1 MIRRVV
7 MMFVCVCVLCAL
19 PAMSVAQPAPAGKQP
34 APTGKLIVTVVDPSR
49 SVIPGATVSVV
60 GIDDATKKA
69 TIAPAK
75 SSDKGLATFEGL
87 APGRYAVSGEFPGFE
102 IGAINDLR
110 VKAGDNK
117 GVLMLPMAKMT
128 EEITVGRD
136 RQTVASD
143 RGTTFGSALT
153 REQIE
158 ALSDDPTEMA
168 RQLQDMA
175 GTGATMRVDSFEGAQ
190 LPPKA
195 MIKAIHITR
204 DSFAAENHY
213 AGDMFLDII
222 TQPGVRPL
230 SGGVRFGF
238 YDSSLDGQNPLIP
251 KKGPAQSQNYGASIG
266 GTLIKDR
273 SGYSISVNQSHSYST
288 PNIYAAT
295 SAGTQARNLDLRRL
309 NDNVSIFGNLDYALT
324 QDQTLRLS
332 INKSNSKGRNLGVGA
347 YDLIDRAYSTNSDN
361 FNLRLQEAGPVGRR
375 FFINTRFAMDWSN
388 SSTSSATEAPTI
400 AVPGAFTAGGA
411 QMAGGRHTRTYS
423 LQSDLDYVRGIQ
435 SWRFGISLEGGT
447 YRSDDTAN
455 YLGTYTFESLD
466 AYAAGL
472 PRTFTRRIGDPHI
485 SYSNWQ
491 AAFYV
496 QDDIRVSKNLTLSP
510 GIRVE
515 AQTHI
520 GDRNNIGPRF
530 GITWAPFKSG
540 KTTLRASYGQFY
552 DWLSAGTYEQTL
564 RVDGVHQQELN
575 IVNPGYPYDPT
586 LGVVLPTNRYLLGD
600 NLELAQNRRLSLG
613 IDQRITPAI
622 RFNTVYADTRG
633 SGLLVGQNLNA
644 PVGGLRPNPALANIV
659 ETTSAGGMRSR
670 SLSTFV
676 SLNLEPKASA
686 PSSVMIGGGGGMM
699 MVIST
704 GGGSSSGPLFSLRR
718 GLTLTVNYTL
728 AKSEN
733 NVDGAFSLPPTG
745 TLATEWGP
753 SNYDVRH
760 RAYLSLNSGALRN
773 FSAMVNL
780 QLSTG
785 SPYTIRT
792 GHDDNGD
799 LMINDRPAGV
809 GRNTERASGQWST
822 YGYFSYSIGFG
833 KRKAP
838 PAGGIDLATIA
849 KAAGISMP
857 AMPTPQAQPRYRLSF
872 SLNVSNLTNHAN
884 YVGYNGIMTS
894 PLFKKPTSVQG
905 VRTFNLSTSFSF

>member
-1 MIRRVV
+1 MIRRAIIAVLLLLVV
-7 MMFVCVCVLCAL
+7 ASL
-19 PAMSVAQPAPAGKQP
+19 PAVSLAQTKP
-34 APTGKLIVTVVDPSR
+34 APTGKVIITVVDQTR
-49 SVIPGATVSVV
+49 LVIPNATVTIV
-60 GIDDATKKA
+60 GIDVATKKV

-75 SSDKGLATFEGL
+75 SSDKGVATFEGL
-87 APGRYAVSGEFPGFE
+87 TPGRYAVSGEFPGFE
-102 IGAINDLR
+102 IGAISDLR

-175 GTGATMRVDSFEGAQ
+175 GAGATMRVDSFEGAQ

-213 AGDMFLDII
+213 AGGMFLDII
-222 TQPGVRPL
+222 TQPGVRPF
-230 SGGVRFGF
+230 SAGVRFGF
-238 YDSSLDGQNPLIP
+238 YDNALDGRNALIP
-251 KKGPAQSQNYGASIG
+251 KKGPAQSQNYGVNLG

-273 SGYSISVNQSHSYST
+273 SGYSISVNQSHGYST

-309 NDNVSIFGNLDYALT
+309 NDNFSLFGNLDYALT

-332 INKSNSKGRNLGVGA
+332 INQFNSKGRNLGVGA
-347 YDLIDRAYSTNSDN
+347 YDLIDRAYSNKSN
-361 FNLRLQEAGPVGRR
+361 RFNLRLQEAGPVGRR
-375 FFINTRFAMDWSN
+375 FFINTRFALNWSD
-388 SSTSSATEAPTI
+388 SSNASATEAPTI
-400 AVPGAFTAGGA
+400 AVPGAFTGGGA
-411 QMAGGRHTRTYS
+411 QMAGGQHERTYS

-435 SWRFGISLEGGT
+435 SWRFGISLDGGT
-447 YRSDDTAN
+447 YRSDDAAN

-510 GIRVE
+510 GIRFE
-515 AQTHI
+515 AQTHMS
-520 GDRNNIGPRF
+520 DRNNIGPRF

-540 KTTLRASYGQFY
+540 KTTLRASVGRFY

-575 IVNPGYPYDPT
+575 IVNPGYPYDPA
-586 LGVVLPTNRYLLGD
+586 LGVVLPTNKYLLGN
-600 NLELAQNRRLSLG
+600 NLELAQNTRLSLG
-613 IDQRITPAI
+613 IDQQITSAI

-633 SGLLVGQNLNA
+633 SGVLVGQNLNA
-644 PVGGLRPNPALANIV
+644 PVNGIRPNPALANTV
-659 ETTSAGGMRSR
+659 ETISAGRMRSR

-676 SLNLEPKASA
+676 SLNLAPKASG
-686 PSSVMIGGGGGMM
+686 PSTIMMGGGGGMM
-699 MVIST
+699 MISSG

-718 GLTLTVNYTL
+718 GLSMNISYTV

-753 SNYDVRH
+753 SNFDVRH
-760 RAYLSLNSGALRN
+760 RAFISLNSGALRN
-773 FSAMVNL
+773 FSAMINL

-792 GHDDNGD
+792 GRDDNGD

-809 GRNTERASGQWST
+809 GRNTERASGQWNTS
-822 YGYFSYSIGFG
+822 GNFSYSIGFG
-833 KRKAP
+833 KKRAP
-838 PAGGIDLATIA
+838 LAGGVDLATIA
-849 KAAGISMP
+849 RAAGISMP
-857 AMPTPQAQPRYRLSF
+857 AMAPPQAQPRYRLSF

-894 PLFKKPTSVQG
+894 PLFRKPTSVQG
-905 VRTFNLSTSFSF
+905 VRSVNLSTSFSF

>member
-1 MIRRVV
+1 MIRRAILA
-7 MMFVCVCVLCAL
+7 VLLLLVFASL
-19 PAMSVAQPAPAGKQP
+19 PAVSLAQTKP
-34 APTGKLIVTVVDPSR
+34 APTGKLLITVVDQSR
-49 SVIPGATVSVV
+49 LVIPNATVTIV
-60 GIDDATKKA
+60 GIDVTTKKA

-75 SSDKGLATFEGL
+75 SSDKGVATFEGL
-87 APGRYAVSGEFPGFE
+87 APGRYAVNGEFPGFE

-117 GVLMLPMAKMT
+117 SVLMLPMAKMT

-153 REQIE
+153 REQID

-175 GTGATMRVDSFEGAQ
+175 GTGATFRVDSFEGAQ

-204 DSFAAENHY
+204 DSFAAENHS
-213 AGDMFLDII
+213 AGGMFLDII
-222 TQPGVRPL
+222 TQPGVRPF
-230 SGGVRFGF
+230 SAGVRFGF
-238 YDSSLDGQNPLIP
+238 YDNALDGRNPLIP
-251 KKGPAQSQNYGASIG
+251 KKGPAQAQNYGVNLG

-295 SAGTQARNLDLRRL
+295 SGGTQARNLDLRRL
-309 NDNVSIFGNLDYALT
+309 NDNFSIFGNLDYALT
-324 QDQTLRLS
+324 QDQTLRMS
-332 INKSNSKGRNLGVGA
+332 INQGNSKGRNLGVGA
-347 YDLIDRAYSTNSDN
+347 YDLIDRAYSTNSDY

-375 FFINTRFAMDWSN
+375 FFINTRFLMNWSN
-388 SSTSSATEAPTI
+388 SSMSSATEAPTI

-411 QMAGGRHTRTYS
+411 QMAGGQHTRTYS

-435 SWRFGISLEGGT
+435 SWRFGISLDGGT

-510 GIRVE
+510 GIRFE
-515 AQTHI
+515 AQTHMS
-520 GDRNNIGPRF
+520 DRNNIGPRF
-530 GITWAPFKSG
+530 GITWAPFKTG
-540 KTTLRASYGQFY
+540 KTTLRASFGRFY

-575 IVNPGYPYDPT
+575 IVNPGYPYNPA
-586 LGVVLPTNRYLLGD
+586 LGVVLPTNKYLLGD
-600 NLELAQNRRLSLG
+600 NLELAQNTRLSVG
-613 IDQRITPAI
+613 IDQQITPAI

-644 PVGGLRPNPALANIV
+644 PVNGIRPNPALANTV
-659 ETTSAGGMRSR
+659 ETISAGRMRSR

-676 SLNLEPKASA
+676 SLNLAPKGSA
-686 PSSVMIGGGGGMM
+686 PGTIMMGGGGGSIMM
-699 MVIST
+699 IGSG

-718 GLTLTVNYTL
+718 GLSMNISYTV

-753 SNYDVRH
+753 SNFDVRH
-760 RAYLSLNSGALRN
+760 RAFISLNSGALRN
-773 FSAMVNL
+773 FSAMINL

-792 GHDDNGD
+792 GRDDNGD

-809 GRNTERASGQWST
+809 GRNTERASGQWNTS
-822 YGYFSYSIGFG
+822 GFFSYSIGFG

-838 PAGGIDLATIA
+838 LAGGIDLATIA
-849 KAAGISMP
+849 RAAGISMP
-857 AMPTPQAQPRYRLSF
+857 AMPAPQAQPRYRLSF

-905 VRTFNLSTSFSF
+905 VRSVNLSTSFSF

>member
-1 MIRRVV
+1 MIRRAIIA
-7 MMFVCVCVLCAL
+7 VLVLLIFATL
-19 PAMSVAQPAPAGKQP
+19 PAVSLAQTKP
-34 APTGKLIVTVVDPSR
+34 APTGKLMITVVDQSR
-49 SVIPGATVSVV
+49 LVIPNATVTIV
-60 GIDDATKKA
+60 GIDGTTKKA

-75 SSDKGLATFEGL
+75 SSDKGVATFEGL
-87 APGRYAVSGEFPGFE
+87 APGGYAVSGEFPGFE

-117 GVLMLPMAKMT
+117 GVLVLPLARLT

-136 RQTVASD
+136 KQTVASD

-153 REQIE
+153 REQID

-213 AGDMFLDII
+213 AGGMFLDII
-222 TQPGVRPL
+222 TQPGVRPV
-230 SGGVRFGF
+230 SGSVRFGF
-238 YDSSLDGQNPLIP
+238 YDSSLDGRNPLIP
-251 KKGPAQSQNYGASIG
+251 KKGPAQSQNYSANIG

-288 PNIYAAT
+288 PNLYAVT

-309 NDNVSIFGNLDYALT
+309 NDNFSIFANLDYALT

-332 INKSNSKGRNLGVGA
+332 INQGNSKGRNLGVGA
-347 YDLIDRAYSTNSDN
+347 YDLIDRAYSTTSDY

-375 FFINTRFAMDWSN
+375 FFINTRFAMNWSD

-411 QMAGGRHTRTYS
+411 QMAGGQHPRTYS

-435 SWRFGISLEGGT
+435 SWRFGISLDGGT
-447 YRSDDTAN
+447 YRSDDTSN
-455 YLGTYTFESLD
+455 YLGTYTFDSLD

-472 PRTFTRRIGDPHI
+472 PTTFTRRIGDPHI

-491 AAFYV
+491 AGFYV

-510 GIRVE
+510 GVRFE
-515 AQTHI
+515 AQTHM

-540 KTTLRASYGQFY
+540 KTTLRASYGRFY
-552 DWLSAGTYEQTL
+552 DWLSSGTYEQTL
-564 RVDGVHQQELN
+564 RVDGVHQQELD

-600 NLELAQNRRLSLG
+600 NLELAQNTRLSLG
-613 IDQRITPAI
+613 LDQQITSAI

-644 PVGGLRPNPALANIV
+644 PANGIRPNPALANIV
-659 ETTSAGGMRSR
+659 ETISAGRMRSR

-676 SLNLEPKASA
+676 SLNLAPKASG
-686 PSSVMIGGGGGMM
+686 SGSVMIGGGGGMM
-699 MVIST
+699 MIST
-704 GGGSSSGPLFSLRR
+704 GGGSSTGPLFSLRR

-733 NVDGAFSLPPTG
+733 NVDGAFSLSPTG

-753 SNYDVRH
+753 SNFDVRH
-760 RAYLSLNSGALRN
+760 RAYISLNSGALRN
-773 FSAMVNL
+773 FSAAVNL

-785 SPYTIRT
+785 APYTIRT

-809 GRNTERASGQWST
+809 GRNTERASGQWTT
-822 YGYFSYSIGFG
+822 YGYFTYSIGFG

-838 PAGGIDLATIA
+838 LAGGIDLATIA
-849 KAAGISMP
+849 RAAGISMP
-857 AMPTPQAQPRYRLSF
+857 AMPAPQAQPRYRLSF
-872 SLNVSNLTNHAN
+872 SLNASNLTNHAN

-905 VRTFNLSTSFSF
+905 VRSFNLSSSFSF